1 MISKK
6 ELIDMLSQ
14 YRLAHIDADILARKI
29 EDLRDRKTSA
39 TFMQEEGSRSTA
51 PKDMS
56 DYIVLLEALEEQL
69 QAKLHDELK
78 KLRTVQNLIW
88 QMPQSTKRTLLAL
101 RYLDGLSWLEV
112 ARRLGYSTRN
122 VFRLHDAAL
131 DECRRF
137 MSPDFAL

>member
-14 YRLAHIDADILARKI
+14 YRLAHVDADILARKI

-69 QAKLHDELK
+69 QAKLQDELK

-137 MSPDFAL
+137 MSHDFAL